1 MWVKCM
7 KDATKVAVKCA
18 RHKPQDHGDGKDLKR
33 VAREIHAWSK
43 CDHKNVLALFGLAQH
58 RGRLAI
64 ISPWMENGTLPEY
77 VAKRPEVDRLDL
89 CLQITEG
96 LEYLHKGDM
105 IHGDLKGSNILVSE
119 DGVPKLADF
128 GNTKLGQQS
137 ARFTTGTDTTGTGVM
152 CTLRWAAPEIM
163 RNSSRST
170 QADVYALGMTI
181 LETVTGAVPY
191 EDKADLAVLVEV
203 LVQQRFPLRYDD
215 SMKVQGDKNRL
226 WDLMT
231 KCWNHDSAC
240 RPEAPQIKEEL
251 ASILASAS
259 FIEGEKLSFVQFCS
273 RQYRGHI
280 RQVARCRMP
289 GMQEYILVEVEQ
301 SLISTPTGCICI
313 RLERESSLGTRSRR
327 TRDALWL
334 NSYVDTAT
342 ISGDIEALRP
352 TNDVILERLTTEAP
366 DRHEP
371 PHEATLSFERD
382 RTVKE
387 VQLLDFLPS
396 NHPLHERIR

>member
-1 MWVKCM
+1 METMPTSTDTISSTSAEGSSDVTFGLDVNSMSEYPIRAGGFGDIYVGQM
-7 KDATKVAVKCA
+7 KDSTKVAVKCA

-105 IHGDLKGSNILVSE
+105 IHGDLKGYNILVSE

-203 LVQQRFPLRYDD
+203 LVQQRFPLRHDD
-215 SMKVQGDKNRL
+215 SMRIRGDKNRL

-231 KCWNHDSAC
+231 KCWNHDGTY

-259 FIEGEKLSFVQFCS
+259 FIEVCSSIQNPTFHSPYSITGQSFCS
-273 RQYRGHI
+273 LFRAKNSASFNS
-280 RQVARCRMP
+280 VADNTVVTFDKSPAVGC
-289 GMQEYILVEVEQ
+289 QECKNT
-301 SLISTPTGCICI
+301 S
-313 RLERESSLGTRSRR
+313 
-327 TRDALWL
+327 
-334 NSYVDTAT
+334 
-342 ISGDIEALRP
+342 
-352 TNDVILERLTTEAP
+352 
-366 DRHEP
+366 
-371 PHEATLSFERD
+371 
-382 RTVKE
+382 
-387 VQLLDFLPS
+387 
-396 NHPLHERIR
+396 